1 MLDRV
6 LLRSDVEKLLKE
18 ITENDRYSNKKND
31 SFSVCC
37 DLSSKEQA
45 LILLYEGLFKY
56 EVIVAEEMFL
66 PEFIDQIDKL
76 FKKIDNFNDINLGI
90 NKLIVKFVAKKL
102 NIKEIEENNNQDI
115 ILKYIYD
122 KYIKNGFY
130 FHGYSSYYYENIKKV
145 GFDPENY
152 QNYYSEFLKLN
163 EIFNKYGIN
172 NILGKN
178 FFTKESYLTD
188 SFLMGCYYSINAP
201 MYFSNLLAK
210 NEYSYLKYKKDAYL
224 KDDYEGCIKNL
235 KKLFLILNIS
245 EEDKKEILEIVK
257 KEWDLLHLCEK
268 KISLLLIKREKV
280 LNHNNINLDNVI
292 NDKTLNFY
300 DKVNYVMTPRNDKLL
315 LREKINKE
323 DISLL
328 ELSLVK
334 KEIPKKQLE
343 DEEKLLNRE
352 MLLREFKNVY
362 GKATTFLII
371 GALLVSLGVI
381 ITIIMVLRG

>member
-1 MLDRV
+1 MLNKI
-6 LLRSDVEKLLKE
+6 LLRNDVSKLYNE
-18 ITENDRYSNKKND
+18 IVENERYSNKKND
-31 SFSVCC
+31 DFSVCC
-37 DLSSKEQA
+37 ELSNKEQA

-66 PEFIDQIDKL
+66 SEFVDQIDKL

-122 KYIKNGFY
+122 KYIINGFY
-130 FHGYSSYYYENIKKV
+130 FHGYSSYYSENIKKM

-172 NILGKN
+172 NILAKD

-224 KDDYEGCIKNL
+224 KDDYDGCIKNL

-268 KISLLLIKREKV
+268 KISVLLIKREKV
-280 LNHNNINLDNVI
+280 LNHNNINLDNII
-292 NDKTLNFY
+292 NDKTLTFY
-300 DKVNYVMTPRNDKLL
+300 DKVNYVMTPRNDKIV
-315 LREKINKE
+315 LRNKVNIE
-323 DISLL
+323 DVFLL
-328 ELSLVK
+328 EFSLVK